1 MALGNLDEI
10 YRDDLILE
18 HRRYPRN
25 PDFLPNADIVVDG
38 VNPFC
43 GDEIHLQIVLDDQ
56 SRVSQVGFQG
66 EGCSINQATGSMLS
80 EAIKGL
86 TLTEAEELSYSFHRM
101 MQGPDPSSSHL
112 DDLGDLGSLA
122 KVREFPVRIKCALLA
137 WSTLED
143 GILGASSPSTG
154 SQG

>member
-18 HRRYPRN
+18 HRRHPRN
-25 PDFLPNADIVVDG
+25 PDFISDADVIVDG

-43 GDEIHLQIVLDDQ
+43 GDEIHLQIMLDDQ

-86 TLTEAEELSYSFHRM
+86 TLSEAEVLSDTFHRM
-101 MQGPDPSSSHL
+101 MQGPNPTPTQL
-112 DDLGDLGSLA
+112 EELGDLGALS

-143 GILGASSPSTG
+143 GIYSSRG
-154 SQG
+154 

>member
-101 MQGPDPSSSHL
+101 MQGPDPSSTQSGRPWRPRITREGARVSRQ
-112 DDLGDLGSLA
+112 DQ
-122 KVREFPVRIKCALLA
+122 VRA
-137 WSTLED
+137 
-143 GILGASSPSTG
+143 TG
-154 SQG
+154 VVNP

>member
-10 YRDDLILE
+10 YRDDLILD
-18 HRRYPRN
+18 HRRHPRN
-25 PDFLPNADIVVDG
+25 PDFLSDADIVVDG

-43 GDEIHLQIVLDDQ
+43 GDEIHLQIMLDDQ
-56 SRVSQVGFQG
+56 SRVSHVGFQG

-86 TLTEAEELSYSFHRM
+86 TLPEIEELSDRFHRM
-101 MQGPDPSSSHL
+101 MQGSDPTQSQL
-112 DDLGDLGSLA
+112 DELGDLGALS

-143 GILGASSPSTG
+143 GVRGVT
-154 SQG
+154 

>member
-1 MALGNLDEI
+1 MALGNLDQI
-10 YRDDLILE
+10 YRDDVILD
-18 HRRYPRN
+18 HRRNPRN
-25 PDFLPNADIVVDG
+25 PDRIDDADICMDG

-43 GDEIHLQIVLDDQ
+43 GDEIHLQVNLGQDG
-56 SRVSQVGFQG
+56 RVARVGFQG

-86 TLTEAEELSYSFHRM
+86 TLSEAAALSDQFHEVMEGTE
-101 MQGPDPSSSHL
+101 PSEDQL
-112 DDLGDLGSLA
+112 NALGDLGALA

-143 GILGASSPSTG
+143 GLH
-154 SQG
+154 

>member
-1 MALGNLDEI
+1 MALSNLDEV
-10 YRDDLILE
+10 YRDDLIMD
-18 HRRYPRN
+18 HRRHPRN
-25 PDFLPNADIVVDG
+25 PCRLVDADLVVDG

-43 GDEIHLQIVLDDQ
+43 GDEIHLQIRLDEQ

-80 EAIKGL
+80 EAIRGL
-86 TLTEAEELSYSFHRM
+86 TLPEAEALSERFHRM
-101 MQGPDPSSSHL
+101 MQGPEPTPAQL
-112 DDLGDLGSLA
+112 DQLGDLGTLA

-143 GILGASSPSTG
+143 GIHSRGR
-154 SQG
+154 

>member
-1 MALGNLDEI
+1 MALGNLDDI

-18 HRRYPRN
+18 HRRHPRN
-25 PDFLPNADIVVDG
+25 PSNIPDADVIADG

-43 GDEIHLQIVLDDQ
+43 GDEIHFQIVLDDQ

-86 TLTEAEELSYSFHRM
+86 TLAEAEALSVSFHRM
-101 MQGPDPSSSHL
+101 MQGPDPSPSEL
-112 DDLGDLGSLA
+112 DKLGDLGALA

-143 GILGASSPSTG
+143 AIEGRG
-154 SQG
+154 

>member
-1 MALGNLDEI
+1 MALGNLDQI
-10 YRDDLILE
+10 YRDDLILD
-18 HRRYPRN
+18 HRRHPRN
-25 PDFLPNADIVVDG
+25 PCHISDADIVVDG

-43 GDEIHLQIVLDDQ
+43 GDEIHLQIRLDEQ

-86 TLTEAEELSYSFHRM
+86 TLPEAEELSDRFHQM
-101 MQGPDPSSSHL
+101 MQGPNPTPAQL
-112 DDLGDLGSLA
+112 NRLGDLGTLA

-143 GILGASSPSTG
+143 GIGGVRT
-154 SQG
+154 

>member
-1 MALGNLDEI
+1 MALSNLDEV
-10 YRDDLILE
+10 YRDDLILD

-25 PDFLPNADIVVDG
+25 PCRLVDADLVVDG

-43 GDEIHLQIVLDDQ
+43 GDEIHLQIRLDEE

-80 EAIKGL
+80 EAIKAL
-86 TLTEAEELSYSFHRM
+86 TLPEAEVLSERFHRM
-101 MQGPDPSSSHL
+101 MQGPEPTPAQL
-112 DDLGDLGSLA
+112 DQLGDLGTLA

-143 GILGASSPSTG
+143 GIDSRGR
-154 SQG
+154 